1 MPNNQWAKSSFFW
14 DLVIGNCLV
23 IGSWLLVL
31 GRHEEKEMKT
41 FKIFTAFFIL
51 MLSFSLMAHAEWFDG
66 EVQKID
72 VKTKT
77 ITISEIDPITD
88 TEEKKEILIDKAT
101 VFSGVTSLKDIRGND
116 DVTIEAQYDEPTDAW
131 KALSVEVAEAGA

>member
-1 MPNNQWAKSSFFW
+1 MNREIFKSCEPSRSTATQRKKETMKASK
-14 DLVIGNCLV
+14 VIAL
-23 IGSWLLVL
+23 LLVL
-31 GRHEEKEMKT
+31 
-41 FKIFTAFFIL
+41 
-51 MLSFSLMAHAEWFDG
+51 MLPSGVMLRAEWFDG

-72 VKTKT
+72 SKAKT

-88 TEEKKEILIDKAT
+88 IEEKKEILVDQAT
-101 VFSGVTSLKDIRGND
+101 IFSGVTSLKDIHEND